1 MMQAVSL
8 TNFPSSPPLLRAGR
22 SYPVVSTLQIG
33 YFVVAAGR
41 LVFLPISLQGTTYII
56 KGADPHSP

>member
-8 TNFPSSPPLLRAGR
+8 TNFPSSSPLLRAGR
-22 SYPVVSTLQIG
+22 SYLVVSTLQIG

-41 LVFLPISLQGTTYII
+41 LVFLPISLQGATYII

>member
-1 MMQAVSL
+1 MMQAVL
-8 TNFPSSPPLLRAGR
+8 FANYPSSSPLLRFGR
-22 SYPVVSTLQIG
+22 NYPVVSTLQIG

-41 LVFLPISLQGTTYII
+41 LVFLPISLQGVTYII

>member
-1 MMQAVSL
+1 MMQAVSF
-8 TNFPSSPPLLRAGR
+8 TNFPSSSPLLRAGR

-41 LVFLPISLQGTTYII
+41 LVFLPISLQGATYII

>member
-8 TNFPSSPPLLRAGR
+8 TNFPSSSPLLRAGR
-22 SYPVVSTLQIG
+22 NYPVVSTLQIG

-41 LVFLPISLQGTTYII
+41 LVFLPISLQGATYII
-56 KGADPHSP
+56 KGADLHSP

>member
-1 MMQAVSL
+1 MMQAVL
-8 TNFPSSPPLLRAGR
+8 FANYPSSSPLLRSGR

-41 LVFLPISLQGTTYII
+41 LVFLPISLQGSTYII
-56 KGADPHSP
+56 KGADPHSS

>member
-8 TNFPSSPPLLRAGR
+8 TNFPSSSPLLRAGR
-22 SYPVVSTLQIG
+22 SYPVVSALQIG

-41 LVFLPISLQGTTYII
+41 LVFLPISLQGATYII

>member
-1 MMQAVSL
+1 MMQAVSF
-8 TNFPSSPPLLRAGR
+8 TNYPSSSPLLRTSR

-41 LVFLPISLQGTTYII
+41 LVFLPISLQGATYII

>member
-8 TNFPSSPPLLRAGR
+8 TNFPSSSPLLRAGR
-22 SYPVVSTLQIG
+22 YYPVVSTLQIG
-33 YFVVAAGR
+33 YFVIAVGR
-41 LVFLPISLQGTTYII
+41 LVFLPISLQGATYII

>member
-8 TNFPSSPPLLRAGR
+8 TNFPSSSPLLRAGH

-41 LVFLPISLQGTTYII
+41 LVFLPISLQGATYII
-56 KGADPHSP
+56 KGADPYSP

>member
-8 TNFPSSPPLLRAGR
+8 TNFPFSSPLLRAGR
-22 SYPVVSTLQIG
+22 CYPIVSTLQIG
-33 YFVVAAGR
+33 YFVLAAGR
-41 LVFLPISLQGTTYII
+41 LVFLPISLQGATYII

>member
-1 MMQAVSL
+1 MMQAVL
-8 TNFPSSPPLLRAGR
+8 FANYPSSSPLLRSGR
-22 SYPVVSTLQIG
+22 SYQVVSTLQIG

-41 LVFLPISLQGTTYII
+41 LVFLPISLQGATYII